1 MENKTISSSVEKQTQ
16 VDSKSS
22 QVRTYPNGLVVEEL
36 SMGRPNG
43 KKAEPG
49 KQVCTLNSH
58 KLHICIVCLLQCHID
73 YATRW

>member
-49 KQVCTLNSH
+49 KQVCTLIVINC
-58 KLHICIVCLLQCHID
+58 IYDIVCLLQCHID